1 MRKKKIHTPIANLME
16 VFDLGSDE
24 VTHYLDIE
32 SGKLA
37 IHSNISGAFDEDGN
51 EIKGTNP
58 FHNKKYIEIPGIYA
72 YEAFLD
78 MGRFADTVKDQELGQ
93 RLHTRLNSR
102 NPVTRFKKLLAES
115 PREEKR
121 WELYRNNAIRK
132 RVLGWLAENGL
143 ELEFKQ

>member
-1 MRKKKIHTPIANLME
+1 MRKKKIHTPIARLME

-58 FHNKKYIEIPGIYA
+58 FHNKNISKYREY
-72 YEAFLD
+72 
-78 MGRFADTVKDQELGQ
+78 
-93 RLHTRLNSR
+93 LHMK
-102 NPVTRFKKLLAES
+102 PFWIWAVLLIQL
-115 PREEKR
+115 K
-121 WELYRNNAIRK
+121 IRTC
-132 RVLGWLAENGL
+132 VSGCTPD
-143 ELEFKQ
+143 